1 LASRALITG
10 CNGFVG
16 YHLADLLLSEGF
28 EIIGYDFDE
37 EISGKSMKAGV
48 DKNKNIIRI
57 TGDLRDEYK
66 INEVIEQYSPNLIFH
81 LAAQSSVKLSFEDPA
96 ETLGINI
103 NGTLNIIEA
112 ISKLD
117 SPPKT
122 LLISSSEIYG
132 QLKPEQVPVT
142 EDSPM
147 LPVNPYAVSKATVD
161 LLAYQYRKAYGLPLY
176 WARAF
181 SHSGPGQKTAAVLSD
196 WAFQAAKIELG
207 LKVPEIKVGN
217 MEVTRDYTDVRDTV
231 KAYYA
236 IINKGEPGR
245 PYNVCSGTGYRLA
258 DLLDTIISFGSKK
271 INIVADPSRLR
282 PVDIPILIGSAERLK
297 ADTGWC
303 PEIPIEQTLRD
314 LFDYWI
320 GYLTPQI
327 S

>member
-1 LASRALITG
+1 MSNKALITG

-16 YHLADLLLSEGF
+16 SHLADLLIREGF

-37 EISGKSMKAGV
+37 EISDKSVKAGV
-48 DKNKNIIRI
+48 GRHKNIIRV
-57 TGDLRDEYK
+57 TGDLRDENK
-66 INEVIEQYSPNLIFH
+66 INEVIGQYSPGLIIH

-96 ETLGINI
+96 ETLAINI
-103 NGTLNIIEA
+103 SGTLNILEA

-117 SPPKT
+117 TPPKT

-142 EDSPM
+142 EQSPM

-161 LLAYQYRKAYGLPLY
+161 LLAYQYRKAYGLPIY

-207 LKVPEIKVGN
+207 LRVPEIKVGN

-236 IINKGEPGR
+236 IVSKGEPGQ
-245 PYNVCSGTGYRLA
+245 PYNVCSGKGFRLA

-271 INIVADPSRLR
+271 INVVADPSRLR

-297 ADTGWC
+297 ADTGWG
-303 PEIPIEQTLRD
+303 PQIPIEKTLRD

-320 GYLTPQI
+320 SYLTPQI